1 MAGDGFSVKS
11 TISQMTNVARALQ
24 KSQQIAQTESAAAGH
39 LLKGE
44 KRVDRLQPTDEAQKS
59 NVDPD
64 RRRRGGDRDH
74 PERDEAEAAPDAAT
88 EAGTSEA
95 VPVTR
100 IDTTA

>member
-44 KRVDRLQPTDEAQKS
+44 KRVDRLQPTDEAQKT

-64 RRRRGGDRDH
+64 RRRREGDREHRD
-74 PERDEAEAAPDAAT
+74 RDEAEAAPDAAPAEGT
-88 EAGTSEA
+88 PQEA
-95 VPVTR
+95 PVSR